1 MVTKFTLTA
10 SLLRSAIRQPSD
22 IGWLIR
28 IALFIVRAPRDLA
41 HTDVATFVE
50 RLRTGPRPKAS
61 DLRAGTERVKRLR
74 GACLGMPALWRRDS
88 CYVRALTLYR
98 FLDPGTREVNLH
110 FGVELPDAGQ
120 QRLHGH
126 AWVTADREI
135 LEGPDAVLA
144 GRIREL
150 ARRG

>member
-1 MVTKFTLTA
+1 MVAKLNRTA
-10 SLLRSAIRQPSD
+10 ALLRGAIREPSD
-22 IGWLIR
+22 VGWLIR

-41 HTDVATFVE
+41 NTDLATFVE
-50 RLRTGPRPKAS
+50 RLRNGPRPKAN
-61 DLRAGTERVKRLR
+61 DLTAGTERIKRLR
-74 GACLGMPALWRRDS
+74 GACLRMPALWRRDS

-98 FLDPGTREVNLH
+98 FLDPGQREVRLH
-110 FGVELPDAGQ
+110 FGVELPEAGQ

-126 AWVTADREI
+126 AWVTADRAI